1 MRLLTFRVPDGRGTR
16 AGRLDG
22 DEVTELDYPDVGA
35 LLASGPG
42 WREAAGAAGG
52 TRHPRDGLDLAPV
65 VVAPR
70 KIICLGLNYETH
82 IKEMGRD
89 LPAYPTLFGK
99 FARCLVGA
107 RDPIVLPAVGE
118 RVDWEAELAFVI
130 GTEVRHADRAA
141 AGAAIAGYSVLND
154 ISVREYQN
162 RTLQWLQG
170 KTFESSTPL
179 GPHLVTSDELV
190 DDPARVPDLEIRCEV
205 DGDVRQCSRTGDLL
219 FGPAEIVAYVSR
231 ILTLEPGDVIATGT
245 PGGVG
250 AGRQPPLFL
259 SPGQVVRTV
268 IEGVGELLNQCVPEQ
283 IGAKGA
289 QGNQ

>member
-1 MRLLTFRVPDGRGTR
+1 MRLLTFRAPDGAGTR
-16 AGRLDG
+16 AGCLDG
-22 DEVTELDYPDVGA
+22 DEVTEIDFPDVGA
-35 LLASGPG
+35 LLASGAG
-42 WREAAGAAGG
+42 WRETAASAGG
-52 TRHPRDGLDLAPV
+52 ARRPLAALDLAPV

-82 IKEMGRD
+82 IQEMGRD
-89 LPAYPTLFGK
+89 LPTYPTLFAK

-130 GTEVRHADRAA
+130 GSEVRHADRAA
-141 AGAAIAGYSVLND
+141 GGAAIAGYSVLND
-154 ISVREYQN
+154 ISVRDYQN

-179 GPHLVTSDELV
+179 GPYLVTTEEVV
-190 DDPARVPDLEIRCEV
+190 DDPAETPDLEIRCEV

-219 FGPAEIVAYVSR
+219 FGPADIVAYVSW

-259 SPGQVVRTV
+259 SPGEVVRTV
-268 IEGVGELLNQCVPEQ
+268 IEGIGALVNECVPEQ
-283 IGAKGA
+283 IRAKGA
-289 QGNQ
+289 QDTR